1 MKAMEQIQS
10 VPESRRQR
18 PDNRKLGMWLF
29 LASEVMLFS
38 SLIGSFLNMKWRSP
52 AGANHVL
59 NIPITALNTFILI
72 VSSTAVVMALAAIQ
86 DGDRKKLRNLLIA
99 TWFLG
104 VTFLGIQINEYRVLF
119 GKGLSPSSSLFGSGF
134 YALTGLHGLHV
145 LIGVLWL
152 SGLIV
157 LTLRGRL
164 AATRAILV
172 EVFGLYW
179 HFVDV
184 VWIILFTIV
193 YLL

>member
-1 MKAMEQIQS
+1 MHQIWSAQD
-10 VPESRRQR
+10 VIGQR
-18 PDNRKLGMWLF
+18 PDSRKLGMWLF

-38 SLIGSFLNMKWRSP
+38 ALIGSFLNMKWRSP
-52 AGANHVL
+52 ADANPIL
-59 NIPITALNTFILI
+59 SIPITALNTFVLI
-72 VSSTAVVMALAAIQ
+72 VSSTTVVMALAAIQ
-86 DGDRKKLRNLLIA
+86 DEDLKKLRRLLIA

-104 VTFLGIQINEYRVLF
+104 VAFLSIQINEYRVLF
-119 GKGLSPSSSLFGSGF
+119 GKGLTLSSSLFGSGF

-152 SGLIV
+152 SGLII
-157 LTLRGRL
+157 LSLRGRL

-172 EVFGLYW
+172 EIFGLYW